1 MKSMTGFSQGRFEFD
16 NISLNII
23 IKTLNHRFLDISIK
37 GTGVTPITD
46 KIVRTIIKDNIIR
59 GKIEVS
65 FDLFESDPKNWDIQF
80 NDFLLEEILNKV
92 LRFKKKY
99 KENLTLS
106 LESFLKIPSI
116 FYLDQKYDE
125 FSDEKKIKITESINT
140 VLTGLLQSREE
151 EGNFIQTDLLNSLD
165 IIKKQIQLIESAQKD
180 IEDNLFIKYKEK
192 IKRFISDTE
201 IDERRLIQEAA
212 ISADKSCIG
221 EEIQRLNSH
230 SSRLEDL
237 INNKNLKSKGKESD
251 FLAQEMQRETHTI
264 SAKTASME
272 IHSQVLKIRRE
283 IEKIKQQ
290 VQNIE

>member
-23 IKTLNHRFLDISIK
+23 IKSLNHRFLDISIK

-46 KIVRTIIKDNIIR
+46 KIIRKIIKDNIIR
-59 GKIEVS
+59 GKIEII
-65 FDLFESDPKNWDIQF
+65 FDLFETDPKNWDVQF
-80 NDFLLEEILNKV
+80 NEYLLEEILNKV
-92 LRFKKKY
+92 LRLKKRY

-125 FSDEKKIKITESINT
+125 FTIEKKNAISNSINT
-140 VLTGLLQSREE
+140 VLSGLLKSREE
-151 EGNFIQTDLLNSLD
+151 EGEFIQSDLLNSID
-165 IIKKQIQLIESAQKD
+165 IIIININKIESIQD
-180 IEDNLFIKYKEK
+180 EIETNLFNKYKEK
-192 IKRFISDTE
+192 IKRFLSDTE
-201 IDERRLIQEAA
+201 IDERRITQEAA
-212 ISADKSCIG
+212 IATDRSCIK
-221 EEIQRLNSH
+221 EEIQRLNTH
-230 SSRLEDL
+230 CVRLKEL
-237 INNKNLKSKGKESD
+237 IKNQNINAKGKEAD

-264 SAKTASME
+264 SAKTGSME
-272 IHSQVLKIRRE
+272 IHNNVLKIRRE

>member
-23 IKTLNHRFLDISIK
+23 IKSLNHRFLDISIK

-46 KIVRTIIKDNIIR
+46 KIIRKIIKNNIIR
-59 GKIEVS
+59 GKIEIV
-65 FDLFESDPKNWDIQF
+65 FDLFESDPKNWDVQF
-80 NDFLLEEILNKV
+80 NDYLLEEILNKV

-99 KENLTLS
+99 KESLTLS

-125 FSDEKKIKITESINT
+125 FSIEKKDAISNSINT
-140 VLTGLLQSREE
+140 VLSGLIKSREE
-151 EGNFIQTDLLNSLD
+151 EGLFIQTDLLNSID
-165 IIKKQIQLIESAQKD
+165 IIITNISIIESIQD
-180 IEDNLFIKYKEK
+180 EIEANFFNKYKEK
-192 IKRFISDTE
+192 IKRFLSDTE
-201 IDERRLIQEAA
+201 IDERRVTQEAA
-212 ISADKSCIG
+212 IAADRICIK
-221 EEIQRLNSH
+221 EEIQRIRTH
-230 SSRLEDL
+230 SIRLKEL
-237 INNKNLKSKGKESD
+237 IINKNIKAKGRESD

-264 SAKTASME
+264 SAKTGSMD
-272 IHSQVLKIRRE
+272 IHNNVLIIRRE